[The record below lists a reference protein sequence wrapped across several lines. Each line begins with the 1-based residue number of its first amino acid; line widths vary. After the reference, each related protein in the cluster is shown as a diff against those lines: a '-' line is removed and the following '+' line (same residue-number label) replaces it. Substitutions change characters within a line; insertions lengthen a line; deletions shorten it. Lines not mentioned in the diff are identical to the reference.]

1 MQPAYGEDAQQQPP
15 HHHVQVVCTL
25 INAGF
30 KLLNE
35 LIVLLREVFVDA
47 AAFL

>member
-1 MQPAYGEDAQQQPP
+1 MAKAKKVSYQLIPPDAMPAMYE
-15 HHHVQVVCTL
+15 
-25 INAGF
+25 
-30 KLLNE
+30 LLNE

>member
-15 HHHVQVVCTL
+15 HHHVQVVGTL
-25 INAGF
+25 IKAGF